1 MHKCAAAVVAALQ
14 APFLHIVEPL
24 ARHLGADGRKRP
36 LLLATRFTMEDRFF
50 IERLEARDLQPIVP
64 PPEGR
69 TELHRIIYEELCHGI
84 VKADATQVARELVA
98 DAAGLGADS
107 VILGCTE
114 ICMLIQP
121 GTVALPVYDTT
132 TIHAA
137 ALVDFSLSD

>member
-1 MHKCAAAVVAALQ
+1 MA
-14 APFLHIVEPL
+14 
-24 ARHLGADGRKRP
+24 
-36 LLLATRFTMEDRFF
+36 
-50 IERLEARDLQPIVP
+50 
-64 PPEGR
+64 
-69 TELHRIIYEELCHGI
+69 LHRVIYEELCHGI
-84 VKADATQVARELVA
+84 VKAEAKQLARELVA
-98 DAAGLGADS
+98 DAAAFGADS